1 MKTYF
6 RILSYAKPFGKNIP
20 LYLLFTVFYI
30 VFSMIN
36 FSVLI
41 PLLEVLFNQIDEQTT
56 LNYTEIGNF
65 QISLEYFKS
74 IFYNNFNKIVESGGR
89 KEALKFVCIII
100 VASVFFSNLF
110 RYLSA
115 IIIAKIRVKIVT
127 NIRNQLFN
135 KILAFKINFFTN
147 KKKGDVVSRL
157 TSDIQQIENSVINS
171 IRVLFKEPALLL
183 GLFFILSTISV
194 ELTLYTIFLIPISG
208 AIISYIAKHLKIKAT
223 YSQNALG
230 RINNVISESLD
241 GIRIIKLFTANWF
254 INKKFEE
261 EVNDYGKQNLSMY
274 KRFELASPISEFL
287 GVATV
292 AGILLIGGSMVLD
305 KSSDISASEFIA
317 FIIIF
322 SQVLN
327 PAKAIS
333 DAFNTIQRGLASA
346 DRTFEYI
353 DKTIII
359 EEEDGTQKI
368 KKLESKI
375 SFNNVSFAYET
386 DKVLDKIDFNIKKGE
401 KIALIGPSG
410 SGKST
415 IIDLL
420 SKFYKVQKGEIKI
433 DGKNINTYDT
443 YSLRTMMG
451 VVTQESI
458 VFHDTIT
465 NNITFGNKNINM
477 EKIINAAK
485 IANAYE
491 FINKLKNKFD
501 TIIGERGLKLS
512 GGQRQRLCIARAI
525 YKNPPILILDEATS
539 SLDSESEK
547 VVQHAIENVM
557 ENRTSIIIAH
567 RLSTVI
573 NVDKIILIDEGKI
586 VGIGNHKDL
595 IKNSEMYKKLIQ
607 MQNLN

>member
-254 INKKFEE
+254 VNKKFKE

-386 DKVLDKIDFNIKKGE
+386 DEVLDKIDFNIKKGE

-477 EKIINAAK
+477 EEIINAAK

-491 FINKLKNKFD
+491 FINKLENKFD

-547 VVQHAIENVM
+547 VVQNAIENVM

>member
-386 DKVLDKIDFNIKKGE
+386 DEVLNKIDFNIKKGE

-420 SKFYKVQKGEIKI
+420 SKFYKVKKGEIKI

>member
-135 KILAFKINFFTN
+135 KILSFKINFFTN

-254 INKKFEE
+254 INKKFKE

-386 DKVLDKIDFNIKKGE
+386 DEVLDKIDFNIKKGE

-420 SKFYKVQKGEIKI
+420 SKFYKVKKGEIKI

-477 EKIINAAK
+477 EEIINAAK

-491 FINKLKNKFD
+491 FINKLENKFD

-547 VVQHAIENVM
+547 VVQNAIENVM

>member
-254 INKKFEE
+254 VNKKFKE

-346 DRTFEYI
+346 DRTFEYV
-353 DKTIII
+353 DKTIIV

-368 KKLESKI
+368 EKLESKI

-386 DKVLDKIDFNIKKGE
+386 DEVLNKIDFNIKKGE

>member
-254 INKKFEE
+254 VNKKFKE

-346 DRTFEYI
+346 DRTFEYV
-353 DKTIII
+353 DKTIIV

-386 DKVLDKIDFNIKKGE
+386 DEVLNKIDFNIKKGE

-420 SKFYKVQKGEIKI
+420 SKFYKVKKGEIKI

-477 EKIINAAK
+477 EEIINAAK

-491 FINKLKNKFD
+491 FINKLENKFD

-547 VVQHAIENVM
+547 VVQNAIENVM

>member
-6 RILSYAKPFGKNIP
+6 RILFYAKPFGKNIP

-89 KEALKFVCIII
+89 KEALKFVCIVI

-127 NIRNQLFN
+127 NIRNELFN

-254 INKKFEE
+254 INKKFKE

-353 DKTIII
+353 DKTIIV
-359 EEEDGTQKI
+359 EEDDGTQKI
-368 KKLESKI
+368 EKLESKI
-375 SFNNVSFAYET
+375 SFNDVSFAYET
-386 DKVLDKIDFNIKKGE
+386 DKVLNKISFNIKKGE

-420 SKFYKVQKGEIKI
+420 SKFYKVQTGEIQI

-491 FINKLKNKFD
+491 FINKLENKFD

-547 VVQHAIENVM
+547 VVQNAIENVM

>member
-100 VASVFFSNLF
+100 VTSVFFSNLF

-254 INKKFEE
+254 VNKKFKE

-346 DRTFEYI
+346 DRTFEYV
-353 DKTIII
+353 DKTIIV

-368 KKLESKI
+368 EKLESKI

-386 DKVLDKIDFNIKKGE
+386 DEVLNKIDFNIKKGE

-420 SKFYKVQKGEIKI
+420 SKFYKVKKGEIKI

-477 EKIINAAK
+477 EEIINAAK

-491 FINKLKNKFD
+491 FINKLENKFD

>member
-6 RILSYAKPFGKNIP
+6 RILFYAKPFGKNIP

-56 LNYTEIGNF
+56 LNYTEIGKF

-89 KEALKFVCIII
+89 KEALKFVCIVI

-115 IIIAKIRVKIVT
+115 IIIARIRVKIVT
-127 NIRNQLFN
+127 NIRNELFN

-254 INKKFEE
+254 INKKFKE

-386 DKVLDKIDFNIKKGE
+386 DEVLDKIDFNIKKGE

-420 SKFYKVQKGEIKI
+420 SKFYKVQTGEIQI

-491 FINKLKNKFD
+491 FINKLENKFD

-547 VVQHAIENVM
+547 VVQNAIENVM

>member
-56 LNYTEIGNF
+56 LNYTEIGKF

-89 KEALKFVCIII
+89 KEALKFVCIVI

-254 INKKFEE
+254 VNKKFKE
-261 EVNDYGKQNLSMY
+261 EVDDYGKQNISMY

-353 DKTIII
+353 DKTIIV
-359 EEEDGTQKI
+359 EEDDGTQKI
-368 KKLESKI
+368 EKLESKI
-375 SFNNVSFAYET
+375 SFNDVSFAYET
-386 DKVLDKIDFNIKKGE
+386 DKVLNKISFNIKKGE

-420 SKFYKVQKGEIKI
+420 SKFYKVQTGEIQI

-491 FINKLKNKFD
+491 FINKLENKFD

-547 VVQHAIENVM
+547 VVQNAIENVM